1 VQKTPDVRLG
11 ARTPTLLLIAA
22 LAGCQEGTYHP
33 ALGDK
38 ASTPV
43 PDPIAT
49 PAPAPAP
56 APAPQPSPAP
66 TPAPAPA
73 PTPTPAPAPAPA
85 PAPTPTP
92 TPTPVPVPVPTLTS
106 LAIEPA
112 NATLARGEA
121 YPYEAIGTYS
131 DGSTRDLTM
140 SVTWSAGSNASVS
153 NAADASRGTVTAAT
167 PTGFSTVTTVSASLG
182 SITVSTP
189 LNIRLI
195 NRTPTPPVTLVDFP
209 TKLVDIVGPQALI
222 NGSSDY
228 RTAATQMFNGYFQP
242 YNLATSEADKQAI
255 LKRVT
260 FDCTES
266 TADPTLAG
274 AKLAFPFDLD
284 PAHAG
289 ALIWH
294 RYRCTFTINYPDAT
308 GANVQYT
315 SPVYVMNQL
324 DIDYR
329 HYSVETATALQNFN
343 LGTADKPD
351 YHYLGRYVQP
361 LDKMLRRADNSIP
374 LEFFAGVNGGYDYR
388 VDAWST
394 SLSDNICPPRSN
406 PSSTTDRNQL
416 YHHPAPAQCP
426 FDNNALPSCAS
437 GTTLP
442 YEDDLGDSLLLLPA
456 AERKKSWRDVPFQ
469 SFNCGGLGES
479 YDRGVVAFYPDD
491 VYTLRTSSN
500 KGDLAEL
507 LYKGKKPLSA
517 VGCGPL
523 LIRDGRFV
531 YDEANAEE
539 GMPIDNYEISGTVG
553 IGYERLEGRLV
564 VHITQVDG
572 EGGTVGLH
580 NWMLAPWF
588 QSPYAHST
596 GANTLGNGGDATFWV
611 HPQTPAVQAVLADSS
626 HPNHRLFQALFVHNN
641 NPGIVSNCD
650 FTQKTLGCRGRPVH
664 DGVFVRL
671 PR

>member
-1 VQKTPDVRLG
+1 MP
-11 ARTPTLLLIAA
+11 I
-22 LAGCQEGTYHP
+22 P
-33 ALGDK
+33 A
-38 ASTPV
+38 PV
-43 PDPIAT
+43 PPPILK
-49 PAPAPAP
+49 
-56 APAPQPSPAP
+56 
-66 TPAPAPA
+66 
-73 PTPTPAPAPAPA
+73 
-85 PAPTPTP
+85 
-92 TPTPVPVPVPTLTS
+92 TLS
-106 LAIEPA
+106 IEPA
-112 NATLARGEA
+112 NATLARGET

-131 DGSTRDLTM
+131 DGSTQDITA
-140 SVTWSAGSNASVS
+140 SVTWATGSNASVS
-153 NAADASRGTVTAAT
+153 NAADASHGMVTAAT
-167 PTGFSTVTTVSASLG
+167 PTGLATATAVSASL
-182 SITVSTP
+182 SAVTASTSLTVT
-189 LNIRLI
+189 LFNH
-195 NRTPTPPVTLVDFP
+195 TPTPPSGQVDFP
-209 TKLVDIVGPQALI
+209 TRLVDLVGVESAYYT
-222 NGSSDY
+222 GSDY
-228 RTAATQMFNGYFQP
+228 RTAATQMFNGYFRP
-242 YNLATSEADKQAI
+242 YNLAASEADKQTI
-255 LKRVT
+255 VQRVA
-260 FDCTES
+260 FNCAED

-274 AKLAFPFDLD
+274 AVLAFPFDLD
-284 PAHAG
+284 TAHSG

-294 RYRCTFTINYPDAT
+294 RYRCTFTINYPDVT

-329 HYSVETATALQNFN
+329 QYSVETATALQNFN

-361 LDKMLRRADNSIP
+361 LDKLLRRADNSIP
-374 LEFFAGVNGGYDYR
+374 MEFFAGVNGGYDYR
-388 VDAWST
+388 VDAWSS

-406 PSSTTDRNQL
+406 PSTYTDRNQL
-416 YHHPAPAQCP
+416 YHHPAPSQCP

-456 AERKKSWRDVPFQ
+456 AERKKSWKDVPFQ

-479 YDRGVVAFYPDD
+479 YDRGVVAFYKDD
-491 VYTLRTSSN
+491 VYTTRTSSN

-539 GMPIDNYEISGTVG
+539 GMPLDNYEISGTVG
-553 IGYERLEGRLV
+553 IGYERVDGRLM
-564 VHITQVDG
+564 VHITQVNGDG
-572 EGGTVGLH
+572 NTAGFH

-588 QSPYAHST
+588 QSRYAHST

-611 HPQTPAVQAVLADSS
+611 HPQTPAVQAVLANAA
-626 HPNHRLFQALFVHNN
+626 HPNHRLFTALFVNNN

-664 DGVFVRL
+664 DGVFVRT